1 MHPLRNLV
9 LSLAL
14 ILAFLAPAVS
24 RSQEIVLELDPGVVN
39 LAFCDSAHV
48 VGKCSFVHLDPPGIV
63 GIGVVIRLDGQPYVL
78 DWMGPG
84 YHLDSGVILQAQGKA
99 RSDLAGQSWIEVYP
113 EPGKVHT
120 SRFWR
125 DTDGDR
131 RLSVKDTLTLEDGKV
146 ALIKDVRLNLRVS
159 PADPEP

>member
-9 LSLAL
+9 FSLVLL
-14 ILAFLAPAVS
+14 IAFLAPAAG
-24 RSQEIVLELDPGVVN
+24 RSQQLVLELDPGVVT
-39 LAFCDSAHV
+39 LSFCDSAHV
-48 VGKCSFVHLDPPGIV
+48 VGKCSFVHVDPPAVV
-63 GIGVVIRLDGQPYVL
+63 GLGVMIKLDGQPYVL

-99 RSDLAGQSWIEVYP
+99 RSDLAGQSWVEVYP
-113 EPGKVHT
+113 EPGRVHT
-120 SRFWR
+120 SRSWR

-131 RLSVKDTLTLEDGKV
+131 RLSVKDTLMLEDGKV
-146 ALIKDVRLNLRVS
+146 VQIKDVRLNLRAS

>member
-1 MHPLRNLV
+1 MHPPRTPV
-9 LSLAL
+9 PVLAL
-14 ILAFLAPAVS
+14 ILAFLVPVAS
-24 RSQEIVLELDPGVVN
+24 RSQPLVLELDPGVVT

-48 VGKCSFVHLDPPGIV
+48 VGKCSFVHIDPPAIV

-78 DWMGPG
+78 DWLGPG

-99 RSDLAGQSWIEVYP
+99 RSQLAGQSWVEVYP
-113 EPGKVHT
+113 ELGRIHT
-120 SRFWR
+120 SRSWR
-125 DTDGDR
+125 DADGDR